1 MKLFIVNE
9 YIMATYRQ
17 LADEHGY
24 VISETPYEDE
34 YEVTHPDKPEF
45 NETASSEVLLCEYNN
60 HKRRAGESYIDELSE
75 LLYNH
80 LDKDL
85 IKDSIEFNLP
95 PNVYLTI
102 LDELQCALYRLAY
115 LPKES
120 PETIKELVKTQSF
133 KQLQSMYDA
142 VCRYDV

>member
-9 YIMATYRQ
+9 YIMTTYRQ

-45 NETASSEVLLCEYNN
+45 NETASAEVLLCEYNN
-60 HKRRAGESYIDELSE
+60 HKRCGWESYIDELSE

-95 PNVYLTI
+95 QNIYLTI
-102 LDELQCALYRLAY
+102 LDELQRALYKLAY

-142 VCRYDV
+142 VCQYD